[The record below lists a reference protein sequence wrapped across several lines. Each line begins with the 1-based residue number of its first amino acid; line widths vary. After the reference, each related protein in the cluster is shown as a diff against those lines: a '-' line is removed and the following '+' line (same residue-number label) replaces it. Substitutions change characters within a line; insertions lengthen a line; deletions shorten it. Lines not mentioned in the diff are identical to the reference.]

1 MCLCSQVFEAFDADK
16 DDNLNPDEFY
26 NCTTGIG
33 LVLSEEEVCNVFWRF
48 SCWFANL
55 AVDMCR

>member
-1 MCLCSQVFEAFDADK
+1 VFEAFDADK